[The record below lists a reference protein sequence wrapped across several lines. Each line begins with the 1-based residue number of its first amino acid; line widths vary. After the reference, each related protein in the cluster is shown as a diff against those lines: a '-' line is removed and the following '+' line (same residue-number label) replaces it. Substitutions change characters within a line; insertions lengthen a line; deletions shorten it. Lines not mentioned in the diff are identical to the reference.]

1 MTRQIRLLTKVSFLG
16 LFGWNEFRFTKDRK
30 KKTKYC
36 LMGLLWLL
44 VIVMMVAYVCAA
56 SYGLVFMGLGRFVP
70 AVLVMSVSLVVF
82 FFTLFKAGPVLF
94 ERRTYEKQISLPITI
109 RAIIISRFFSMYLT
123 NMLLGMLVM
132 LPGMAVY
139 GIMERPGLIFYVY
152 GIVAILFLPL
162 LPLTAASIL
171 GALITGISSRWRRKN
186 LVSILLSLI
195 LVCGILMGSFRMGGM
210 QEDQLAAMVQEL
222 ALVLENQIMAAWP
235 PAIWVMEAMAYGRT
249 DMLLLFLGV
258 SAGVFVVFL
267 EVLRHFYSNICSLLS
282 SHETKGNYRMRQ
294 LEVKSVRR
302 SMLERELRHYFSS
315 TVYVTNTVM
324 GELLMVILAVAVLVM
339 GSGSV
344 EKMMGI
350 PGIVERALP
359 LLLGF
364 LAVMMPMTSCS
375 ISMEGKQWWMMQ
387 TLPITKRDLVW
398 GKTGACLLVA
408 FPFYLVSEVL
418 LLAALKPDFING
430 LCLVAVPAVYI
441 VFGARAGLAINE
453 RLPIFDWDN
462 EVRVVKQSASTMVS
476 LLVGAVAALVPL
488 GVLVALPELPAHIV
502 YAVVVC
508 VLGAGIWI
516 MEAGGKKAVSDI

>member
-1 MTRQIRLLTKVSFLG
+1 MTRQIRLLTKLSLYG
-16 LFGWNEFRFTKDRK
+16 MFGFNEFRHTRDGK
-30 KKTKYC
+30 KKLRFC
-36 LMGLLWLL
+36 LMGALWVLLILML
-44 VIVMMVAYVCAA
+44 AGYVGLT
-56 SYGLVFMGLGRFVP
+56 SYGLTSIGMGDFVP
-70 AVLVMSVSLVVF
+70 AVLGMLVSLVTF
-82 FFTLFKAGPVLF
+82 FFTMTKAGPMLF
-94 ERRTYEKQISLPITI
+94 DQKSYEKQVALPVE
-109 RAIIISRFFSMYLT
+109 AKSIIVSRFLSMYLT
-123 NMLLGMLVM
+123 DMMLGLVVM

-139 GIMERPGLIFYVY
+139 GVAERPGLTFYLY
-152 GIVAILFLPL
+152 GFFVILFLPL

-195 LVCGILMGSFRMGGM
+195 LVCVILMGSFRMGGM

-235 PAIWVMEAMAYGRT
+235 PAIWVMEAMAYERT

-453 RLPIFDWDN
+453 RLPIFEWDN

-476 LLVGAVAALVPL
+476 LLAGAVAALVPL
-488 GVLVALPELPAHIV
+488 GVLVAMPELPAHIV

-508 VLGAGIWI
+508 VLAAGIWI